1 MRLDRPVDDWSRS
14 GCDVRLW
21 RDAAGRGDA
30 LGMSQKATAGDD
42 VVVGRLAAAV
52 AELRDTLE
60 TIAGK
65 VDLDGEAVY
74 VRANLDKASMLLT
87 DVVGRRD

>member
-1 MRLDRPVDDWSRS
+1 MMWWSGAWRRRS
-14 GCDVRLW
+14 PSCVTR
-21 RDAAGRGDA
+21 
-30 LGMSQKATAGDD
+30 SK
-42 VVVGRLAAAV
+42 
-52 AELRDTLE
+52 

-74 VRANLDKASMLLT
+74 VRANLDKASMLLA

>member
-1 MRLDRPVDDWSRS
+1 
-14 GCDVRLW
+14 
-21 RDAAGRGDA
+21 
-30 LGMSQKATAGDD
+30 MSQKATAGDD

-52 AELRDTLE
+52 AELRDALE

-74 VRANLDKASMLLT
+74 VRANLDKASMLLA